1 MHQMVEISGMM
12 MVMKGGSEQ
21 EKRGIFFQEYYCE
34 KELLN
39 FAESPLGDSWTSHYF
54 SGFRL

>member
-1 MHQMVEISGMM
+1 MVEISGMM